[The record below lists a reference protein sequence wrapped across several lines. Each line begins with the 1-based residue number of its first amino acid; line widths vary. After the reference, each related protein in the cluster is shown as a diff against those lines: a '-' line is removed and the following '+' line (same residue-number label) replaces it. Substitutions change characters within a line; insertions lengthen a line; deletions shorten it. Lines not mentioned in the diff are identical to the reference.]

1 MKLIIAI
8 LRDQDTETVVQAL
21 ITGGYRVTRIS
32 STGGFIKRGS
42 STIMVGV
49 DERQIDGAFQ
59 VIRSHLLPI
68 ESQISSRATMFVLH
82 VASFS
87 QV

>member
-8 LRDQDTETVVQAL
+8 LRDQDTETIVQAL
-21 ITGGYRVTRIS
+21 ITGGYRVTRIA

-59 VIRSHLLPI
+59 VIRSNL
-68 ESQISSRATMFVLH
+68 SQIENLTGSRATLFVLD
-82 VASFS
+82 VANFS

>member
-21 ITGGYRVTRIS
+21 ISCGYRVTRIS

-49 DERQIDGAFQ
+49 DESQIEGAFQ
-59 VIRSHLLPI
+59 VIKSNLAPI
-68 ESQISSRATMFVLH
+68 ENPTGSRATLFVLN
-82 VASFS
+82 VANFS

>member
-21 ITGGYRVTRIS
+21 ITGSYRVTRIS

-49 DERQIDGAFQ
+49 DESQIEGAFQ
-59 VIRSHLLPI
+59 VIRSNLAPI
-68 ESQISSRATMFVLH
+68 ENPTGSRATLFVLN

>member
-8 LRDQDTETVVQAL
+8 LRDQDTETIVQAL
-21 ITGGYRVTRIS
+21 ITGGYRVTRIA

-49 DERQIDGAFQ
+49 DERQIDRAFQ
-59 VIRSHLLPI
+59 VIRSNLSKI
-68 ESQISSRATMFVLH
+68 ENQTGSRATLFVLN
-82 VASFS
+82 VANFS

>member
-8 LRDQDTETVVQAL
+8 LRNQDTETVVQAL
-21 ITGGYRVTRIS
+21 ITKGYRVTRIA

-49 DERQIDGAFQ
+49 DESQIDGAFQ
-59 VIRSHLLPI
+59 VIRSNLSPI
-68 ESQISSRATMFVLH
+68 ENLAGSRATLFVLD
-82 VASFS
+82 VANFS